1 MRHLA
6 SLAFLLGGA
15 MLVGGAPSAL
25 AEPERPP
32 GLVIVD
38 PELTPDECH
47 DFAAIPEDARE
58 PLVFASQQA
67 LSFAACLLDNAAAA
81 RVGDTGGLAGMVEEL
96 TNNSAPAMMV
106 YLVALEHAPPALQL
120 RVAYQLGAANVA
132 IMTRARASIT
142 APSAKLATSA
152 RYVALRAKLEPLLDA
167 AHRRAAASFLL
178 VEHLAHD
185 MPELAQDPVARYMIR
200 NAKSLFVG
208 LSPEAQVWA
217 RAEFR
222 KDVDMEL

>member
-32 GLVIVD
+32 LVIVD

-47 DFAAIPEDARE
+47 AFAAIPEDARE

-81 RVGDTGGLAGMVEEL
+81 RVGDTGALAGMVEEL
-96 TNNSAPAMMV
+96 TTNSAPAMMV

-132 IMTRARASIT
+132 IMTRARSSLTAAS
-142 APSAKLATSA
+142 ARLATSP
-152 RYVALRAKLEPLLDA
+152 RYVKLRGQLEPLLDA

-185 MPELAQDPVARYMIR
+185 MPELAHDPVAAYMIR
-200 NAKSLFVG
+200 HAKVMFGG

-217 RAEFR
+217 RAEFGR
-222 KDVDMEL
+222 DIDMEL